1 MAEHNRRMLNKSR
14 AGAACLFFICAIA
27 CARKGP
33 PSSLPPAPRAPA
45 PAELRHRYA
54 GTYVYVGGDCER
66 AAVAAAVD
74 RAVEHMSFL
83 TRDFARSALKQR
95 AAIRESIT
103 IAFDDAGNVSVLSP
117 GEFPEVSPSDGTP
130 ARVINRFGDESELS
144 QRFVDGVLVQQGR
157 SDSGGGRT
165 AFEVRAD
172 GQSLLVHRFM
182 ESSHLPQPVEY
193 TLTYRRQ

>member
-1 MAEHNRRMLNKSR
+1 MAKHNRRMRRVTS
-14 AGAACLFFICAIA
+14 AGAWLFVICAIA

-33 PSSLPPAPRAPA
+33 SPASPPAAGTYA
-45 PAELRHRYA
+45 PAELRQRYA
-54 GTYVYVGGDCER
+54 GTYVYVGGDSER
-66 AAVAAAVD
+66 AAVAGAVD

-83 TRDFARSALKQR
+83 TRDFARSALNAR

-157 SDSGGGRT
+157 SDSGGGT
-165 AFEVRAD
+165 TGFELRPD
-172 GQSLLVHRFM
+172 GQTLLVHRVM
-182 ESSHLPQPVEY
+182 ESSHLSQPVEY